1 MADFIRPQAR
11 ATLWKWREVIVA
23 IGIFTLGLW
32 WLSAF
37 YPPVRWVGWV
47 FVVLGGIL
55 ALAGLQRARFRQSG
69 QGPGVVNIRERRLAY
84 MGPLTGGVIDVDD
97 LTRLELEPKALP
109 APHWILS
116 GIGGQSL
123 AIPINADGAEALFDV
138 FATLPGIR
146 TGQVLDVLSHTPQ
159 ARVTIWSRSRPLL
172 H

>member
-1 MADFIRPQAR
+1 MPDFIRPQAR
-11 ATLWKWREVIVA
+11 AALWNWREVIVA
-23 IGIFTLGLW
+23 IGIFAFGLW
-32 WLSAF
+32 WLAAF
-37 YPPVRWVGWV
+37 YPPVRWVGWA
-47 FVVLGGIL
+47 FVVLGALL